1 MDPAERDER
10 EPEVGTDYRGR
21 DLRGESFAGAAL
33 DGADFTGADVRGID
47 FTKASLV
54 SADFTDSRIGVK
66 PLSGVLILLAA
77 MLVSVAAGIVVGLL
91 ADGMEERLTSS
102 EWQDLVGGVILLAL
116 IVLFFYMLIKHG
128 IARALKTFLVV
139 VVIAVALDLIVV
151 TIFGEPR
158 YRDGLPVIG
167 LILLFGPAAVA
178 GIMGRVVGGVFG
190 SWAIAI
196 VSVGGGLAAGR
207 ANGGL
212 AAIVVTVILM
222 LVAKRAL
229 KVDDRDLLSR
239 RIAQRIMARYGTNF
253 TGADLTKTRFADTS
267 LTQADLSE
275 AVLDGAV
282 WDEGKGPL
290 IVDHR

>member
-1 MDPAERDER
+1 MTEQSNYS
-10 EPEVGTDYRGR
+10 GQ
-21 DLRGESFAGAAL
+21 DLRGESFAGASL
-33 DGADFTGADVRGID
+33 DGADFSSADVRVAHIRV
-47 FTKASLV
+47 ASLV
-54 SADFTDSRIGVK
+54 DADFTNARIGVK
-66 PLSGVLILLAA
+66 PLAGALILIAA
-77 MLVSVAAGIVVGLL
+77 MLVSVLAGVVVGLL
-91 ADGMEERLTSS
+91 ADGMEQRITSA
-102 EWQDLVGGVILLAL
+102 EWQNLIGGIALLAL
-116 IVLFFYMLIKHG
+116 IVLFFYMLLKHG
-128 IARALKTFLVV
+128 IVRALKMFLVV
-139 VVIAVALDLIVV
+139 VIIAVALDLIVV

-196 VSVGGGLAAGR
+196 VSVIGGLAAGR
-207 ANGGL
+207 VNGGL
-212 AAIVVTVILM
+212 AAVVVTVVLM

-229 KVDDRDLLSR
+229 KADDRDLLSR
-239 RIAQRIMARYGTNF
+239 RLAQRIMARRGTNF
-253 TGADLTKTRFADTS
+253 TGADLTRANFAGTA

-290 IVDHR
+290 AVETN

>member
-1 MDPAERDER
+1 MTEQSNYS
-10 EPEVGTDYRGR
+10 GQ
-21 DLRGESFAGAAL
+21 DLRGESFAGASL
-33 DGADFTGADVRGID
+33 DGADFSGADVRAAD
-47 FTKASLV
+47 FSGASLV
-54 SADFTDSRIGVK
+54 DADFTNARIGVK
-66 PLSGVLILLAA
+66 PLAGALILIAA
-77 MLVSVAAGIVVGLL
+77 MLVSVLAGVVVGLL
-91 ADGMEERLTSS
+91 ADGMEQRITSA
-102 EWQDLVGGVILLAL
+102 EWQNLIGGIALLAL
-116 IVLFFYMLIKHG
+116 IVLFFYMLLKHG
-128 IARALKTFLVV
+128 IVRALKMFLVV
-139 VVIAVALDLIVV
+139 VIIAVALDLIVV

-196 VSVGGGLAAGR
+196 VSVIGGLAAGR
-207 ANGGL
+207 VNGGL
-212 AAIVVTVILM
+212 AAVVVTVVLM

-229 KVDDRDLLSR
+229 KADDRDLLSR
-239 RIAQRIMARYGTNF
+239 RLAQRIMARRGTNF
-253 TGADLTKTRFADTS
+253 TGADLTRANFAGTA

-290 IVDHR
+290 AVETN

>member
-1 MDPAERDER
+1 MTEQSNYS
-10 EPEVGTDYRGR
+10 GQ
-21 DLRGESFAGAAL
+21 DLRGESFAGASL
-33 DGADFTGADVRGID
+33 DGADFSGADVRAAD
-47 FTKASLV
+47 FSGASLV
-54 SADFTDSRIGVK
+54 DADFTNARIGVK
-66 PLSGVLILLAA
+66 PLAGALILIAA
-77 MLVSVAAGIVVGLL
+77 MLVSVLAGVVVGLL
-91 ADGMEERLTSS
+91 ADGMEQRITSA
-102 EWQDLVGGVILLAL
+102 EWQNLIGGIALLAL
-116 IVLFFYMLIKHG
+116 IVLFFYMLLKHG
-128 IARALKTFLVV
+128 IVRALKRFLVV
-139 VVIAVALDLIVV
+139 VIIAVALDLIVV

-196 VSVGGGLAAGR
+196 VSVIGGLAAGR
-207 ANGGL
+207 VNGGL
-212 AAIVVTVILM
+212 AAVVVTVVLM

-229 KVDDRDLLSR
+229 KADDRDLLSR
-239 RIAQRIMARYGTNF
+239 RLAQRIMARRGTNF
-253 TGADLTKTRFADTS
+253 TGADLTRANFAGTA

-290 IVDHR
+290 AVETN

>member
-1 MDPAERDER
+1 MKP
-10 EPEVGTDYRGR
+10 
-21 DLRGESFAGAAL
+21 L
-33 DGADFTGADVRGID
+33 TGA
-47 FTKASLV
+47 
-54 SADFTDSRIGVK
+54 
-66 PLSGVLILLAA
+66 LILIAA
-77 MLVSVAAGIVVGLL
+77 MLVSVLAGVVVGLL
-91 ADGMEERLTSS
+91 ADGMEQRITSA
-102 EWQDLVGGVILLAL
+102 EWQDLLGGILLLAL
-116 IVLFFYMLIKHG
+116 IVLFFYMLLKHG
-128 IARALKTFLVV
+128 IVRALKTFLVV
-139 VVIAVALDLIVV
+139 VIIAVALDFIVV

-196 VSVGGGLAAGR
+196 VSVIGGLAAGR
-207 ANGGL
+207 VNGGL
-212 AAIVVTVILM
+212 AAVVVTVVLM

-229 KVDDRDLLSR
+229 KADDRDLLSR
-239 RIAQRIMARYGTNF
+239 RLAQRIMARRGTNF
-253 TGADLTKTRFADTS
+253 TGADLTRANFAGTA

-290 IVDHR
+290 AVETN

>member
-1 MDPAERDER
+1 LTEQSNYS
-10 EPEVGTDYRGR
+10 GQ
-21 DLRGESFAGAAL
+21 DLRGESFAGASL
-33 DGADFTGADVRGID
+33 DGADFSGADVRAAD
-47 FTKASLV
+47 FSGASLV
-54 SADFTDSRIGVK
+54 DADFTNARIGVK
-66 PLSGVLILLAA
+66 PLAGALILIAA
-77 MLVSVAAGIVVGLL
+77 MLVSVLAGVVVGLL
-91 ADGMEERLTSS
+91 ADGMEQRITSA
-102 EWQDLVGGVILLAL
+102 EWQNLIGGIALLAL
-116 IVLFFYMLIKHG
+116 IVLFFYMLLKHG
-128 IARALKTFLVV
+128 IVRALKMFLVV
-139 VVIAVALDLIVV
+139 VIIAVALDLIVV

-196 VSVGGGLAAGR
+196 VSVIGGLAAGR
-207 ANGGL
+207 VNGGL
-212 AAIVVTVILM
+212 AAVVVTVVLM

-229 KVDDRDLLSR
+229 KADDRDLLSR
-239 RIAQRIMARYGTNF
+239 RLAQRIMARRGTNF
-253 TGADLTKTRFADTS
+253 TGANLTRANFAGTA

-290 IVDHR
+290 AVETN

>member
-116 IVLFFYMLIKHG
+116 IVLCFYMLIKHG

-139 VVIAVALDLIVV
+139 VIIAVALDLIVV

-190 SWAIAI
+190 SWAIAV
-196 VSVGGGLAAGR
+196 VSVIGGLAAGR
-207 ANGGL
+207 VNGGL
-212 AAIVVTVILM
+212 AAIVVTIVLM

-229 KVDDRDLLSR
+229 KADDRDLLSR
-239 RIAQRIMARYGTNF
+239 RLAQRIMARHGTNF
-253 TGADLTKTRFADTS
+253 TGADLTRANFAGTA

-290 IVDHR
+290 VVNRN

>member
-1 MDPAERDER
+1 MTEQSNYS
-10 EPEVGTDYRGR
+10 GQ
-21 DLRGESFAGAAL
+21 DLRGESFAGASL
-33 DGADFTGADVRGID
+33 DGADFSGADVRAAD
-47 FTKASLV
+47 FSGASLV
-54 SADFTDSRIGVK
+54 DADFTNARIGVK
-66 PLSGVLILLAA
+66 PLAGALILIAA
-77 MLVSVAAGIVVGLL
+77 MLVSVLAGVVVGLL
-91 ADGMEERLTSS
+91 ADGMEQRITSA
-102 EWQDLVGGVILLAL
+102 EWQNLIGGIALLAL
-116 IVLFFYMLIKHG
+116 IVLFFYMLLKHG
-128 IARALKTFLVV
+128 IVRALKRFLVV
-139 VVIAVALDLIVV
+139 VIIAVALDLIVV

-196 VSVGGGLAAGR
+196 VSVIGGLAAGR
-207 ANGGL
+207 VNGGL
-212 AAIVVTVILM
+212 AAVVVTVVLM

-229 KVDDRDLLSR
+229 KADDRDLLSR
-239 RIAQRIMARYGTNF
+239 RLAQRIMARRGTNF
-253 TGADLTKTRFADTS
+253 TGADLTRANFAGTA

-290 IVDHR
+290 AVEMN